1 MSCNSLL
8 HFFPRKTM
16 RTLYSPKPARPAE
29 SRGGPTVEESEVL
42 LLKKTQSATEPSLLR
57 ALCLTFGPY
66 FLVSCFYKI
75 VQDVLMFTGPEI
87 LR

>member
-1 MSCNSLL
+1 ML
-8 HFFPRKTM
+8 
-16 RTLYSPKPARPAE
+16 
-29 SRGGPTVEESEVL
+29 EESEVL
-42 LLKKTQSATEPSLLR
+42 LVKKTPSSAEPSLLR

-66 FLVSCFYKI
+66 FLVSCFYKV

>member
-1 MSCNSLL
+1 
-8 HFFPRKTM
+8 M

>member
-1 MSCNSLL
+1 MLFS
-8 HFFPRKTM
+8 T
-16 RTLYSPKPARPAE
+16 KPAAPAE
-29 SRGGPTVEESEVL
+29 SGGGPALEESEVL
-42 LLKKTQSATEPSLLR
+42 LLKKSQSGAEPSLLR

-66 FLVSCFYKI
+66 FLVSCFYKA